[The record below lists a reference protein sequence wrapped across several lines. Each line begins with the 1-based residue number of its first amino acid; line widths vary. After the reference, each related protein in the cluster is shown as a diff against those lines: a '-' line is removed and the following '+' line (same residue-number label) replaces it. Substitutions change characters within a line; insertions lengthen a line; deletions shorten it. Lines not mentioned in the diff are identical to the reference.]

1 MRKHSVRT
9 LGILLL
15 IASLATPALA
25 QKPVKI
31 GVLTPLSPPGDPVA
45 GQLILRGARL
55 ALEDVN
61 ARGGVLG
68 GRKMELVIEDDAG
81 SPEKGAAGFRKL
93 VLQDM
98 AVAVIGQF
106 HSSVMAAAQPLAEQ
120 LKVPIFATQATARA
134 ITEQHLTY
142 TFRTCLIDPDR
153 AQVWTAWAKE
163 RGFKRVAIIA
173 ENTDYG
179 IGLIEESKKL
189 FKSLNIGAE
198 LKALIYDRAV
208 VDFTPQMLE
217 LKSWKPDLVINI
229 GVGAAGYLI
238 IKQAY
243 DTGLFPA
250 APMLIASDWPLRAEY
265 WKNLGE
271 KGNGVSFLVYY
282 HPGMTLTPR
291 GAAFRKRYVEQFK
304 EEPIYSPF
312 QAYIQVMLLGDALN
326 AAKSDRGED
335 LVAALLAT
343 RFEGWNSTIVFTRGE
358 GPYWQQAGSPIL
370 ITQFTRPEMR
380 FADMKIIF
388 PAEFR
393 TGEWVPRP

>member
-1 MRKHSVRT
+1 VKRHLAVA
-9 LGILLL
+9 LVIALL
-15 IASLATPALA
+15 IAGLATPALA
-25 QKPVKI
+25 QKPVKL

-55 ALEDVN
+55 AVEDLN

-68 GRKMELVIEDDAG
+68 GRKVELVIEDDSG

-93 VLQDM
+93 ALQDQV
-98 AVAVIGQF
+98 AAVIGQF
-106 HSSVMAAAQPLAEQ
+106 RSSVMSAAQPLAEQ
-120 LKVPIFATQATARA
+120 LKVPIFATQATARG

-153 AQVWTAWAKE
+153 AQVWTAWARE

-189 FKSLNIGAE
+189 FPAMTGAE
-198 LKALIYDRAV
+198 LKPVIYDRAV
-208 VDFTPQMLE
+208 VDLTPQMLE

-229 GVGAAGYLI
+229 GVGTPGYLI

-243 DTGLFPA
+243 DAGLFPA
-250 APMLIASDWPLRAEY
+250 VPMLIASDWPLRAEY

-282 HPGMTLTPR
+282 HPGMALTPR
-291 GAAFRKRYVEQFK
+291 GAAFRRKYVEQFK

-312 QAYIQVMLLGDALN
+312 QAYTQVMLLGDALN

-335 LVAALLAT
+335 LVAALLAM
-343 RFEGWNSTIVFTRGE
+343 RFEGWNSTITFTRGE

-388 PAEFR
+388 PAEFK
-393 TGEWVPRP
+393 TGDWVPKP